1 MANVEDNHKNR
12 CSGISGRTVGKMYR
26 TKTSPSSQHNGLR
39 AKIQLRPMGKH
50 RFPLGYKYT
59 TMDRAPVPGC

>member
-1 MANVEDNHKNR
+1 MAIEENHKNR

-39 AKIQLRPMGKH
+39 QKTALRPMGKN
-50 RFPLGYKYT
+50 RYPLGYKYT
-59 TMDRAPVPGC
+59 TQDGKPVPGC